1 MGVASLGGGYLTS
14 ALPNNFAL
22 IVRGSSV

>member
-1 MGVASLGGGYLTS
+1 LGVASLGGGYLTS